1 MLYISLIILYINIY
15 TVYYIFALVRS
26 RWTEIRRSIGQW
38 WTPLL
43 YSFQMRWSSLCWQVL
58 ILNSSMFP
66 SFTIHFV
73 RMFTTSNFKFTLI
86 NTIQHHLCLTTP
98 TNNWDSVGILLSSIY
113 LHHQQYTV
121 YLIPHQNHEVGIL
134 APADTGGNFLGLA
147 KLRMRVGDT
156 WRHVWKSTHVACSLY
171 ITTAS
176 WRHIVA
182 TYLDILYQVF
192 FLSTKT

>member
-1 MLYISLIILYINIY
+1 M
-15 TVYYIFALVRS
+15 RS

-43 YSFQMRWSSLCWQVL
+43 YFFFFMTGWSSLCWQVL

-86 NTIQHHLCLTTP
+86 NTIQHHLSLTTP
-98 TNNWDSVGILLSSIY
+98 TYNWDSVGILLSSIY

-121 YLIPHQNHEVGIL
+121 YLIPHQKPRGWNLGSCRHRRVFLVSMGWGWGL
-134 APADTGGNFLGLA
+134 VTGGGRIPWSSYKDL
-147 KLRMRVGDT
+147 V
-156 WRHVWKSTHVACSLY
+156 SY
-171 ITTAS
+171 IVTSSCAS
-176 WRHIVA
+176 SYFV
-182 TYLDILYQVF
+182 Y
-192 FLSTKT
+192 